1 MSHVKSLGNSIKIP
15 IKPDEEGYIG
25 RECSNPECEGYFKI
39 TPGTGLHNITSCYCP
54 YCGHFAKQKSFWTKD
69 QIEYVKSYALS
80 KIMDAVRKDMKELEF
95 DIKPKGPFGIG
106 FSMKF
111 KEGSPVPVRC
121 YREKELE
128 TKIICDNCTL
138 RYAIYGVF
146 AFCPD
151 CGTHNSKQILYKNL
165 ELAEKEIALA
175 LNLELELADHLI
187 ADALENAVS
196 SLMDLAVKRAKHML
210 PFLPIQTKPKRC
222 HFRTYLGHARKFK
235 NFSVLIWHWE

>member
-1 MSHVKSLGNSIKIP
+1 MASLP
-15 IKPDEEGYIG
+15 
-25 RECSNPECEGYFKI
+25 FALTAAHI
-39 TPGTGLHNITSCYCP
+39 T
-54 YCGHFAKQKSFWTKD
+54 
-69 QIEYVKSYALS
+69 
-80 KIMDAVRKDMKELEF
+80 
-95 DIKPKGPFGIG
+95 
-106 FSMKF
+106 
-111 KEGSPVPVRC
+111 
-121 YREKELE
+121 
-128 TKIICDNCTL
+128 
-138 RYAIYGVF
+138 
-146 AFCPD
+146 
-151 CGTHNSKQILYKNL
+151 SKQILYKNL